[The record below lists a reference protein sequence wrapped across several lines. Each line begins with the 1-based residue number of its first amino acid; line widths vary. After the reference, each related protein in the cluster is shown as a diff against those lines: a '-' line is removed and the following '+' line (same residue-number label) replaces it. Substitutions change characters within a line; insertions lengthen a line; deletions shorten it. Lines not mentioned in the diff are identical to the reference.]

1 MSFLK
6 IAWLLGGVFDGS
18 HKGTESFGVGWGVL
32 VLKRIKIKKEGK
44 RSKKKKKKFV
54 LRLLNLAVLRVILCF
69 ERWHLLT
76 SKLVLSWAPLPTNF
90 PYTAEKV

>member
-44 RSKKKKKKFV
+44 GSKKKKKEV
-54 LRLLNLAVLRVILCF
+54 Y
-69 ERWHLLT
+69 LT
-76 SKLVLSWAPLPTNF
+76 SPKSCCPQSHFML
-90 PYTAEKV
+90 